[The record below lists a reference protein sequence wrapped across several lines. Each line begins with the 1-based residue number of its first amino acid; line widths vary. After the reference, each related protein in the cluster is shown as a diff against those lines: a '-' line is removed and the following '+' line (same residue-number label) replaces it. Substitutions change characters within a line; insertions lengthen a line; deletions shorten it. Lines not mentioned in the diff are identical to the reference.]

1 MATSKL
7 KQVINRHLRKGYGE
21 KLCGYELL
29 QRIALCEVMD
39 EVIAGYK
46 NPLTHGYCYLDLTDK
61 PGVRE
66 AWIEAGKPTIT
77 KENCSLFGIDET
89 RREYF

>member
-1 MATSKL
+1 MERNCSDT
-7 KQVINRHLRKGYGE
+7 NF
-21 KLCGYELL
+21 L

-46 NPLTHGYCYLDLTDK
+46 NPLAHGYCYLDLTDK

-77 KENCSLFGIDET
+77 KENCLLFGIDET